1 MPSFGIK
8 ELLHGKMPTPF
19 IHMKLTRALLCL
31 GKMSSFC
38 FVFFQK
44 YMFFPPVLLLLLE
57 SWFIGVIEK
66 KLQLSVLFG
75 ILIALTF
82 ALIPLSFSGFVST

>member
-31 GKMSSFC
+31 GKMSSLY
-38 FVFFQK
+38 FVFFLK
-44 YMFFPPVLLLLLE
+44 
-57 SWFIGVIEK
+57 
-66 KLQLSVLFG
+66 
-75 ILIALTF
+75 
-82 ALIPLSFSGFVST
+82 

>member
-8 ELLHGKMPTPF
+8 ELLHGKMPTSF

-31 GKMSSFC
+31 GEMSSFC

-44 YMFFPPVLLLLLE
+44 
-57 SWFIGVIEK
+57 
-66 KLQLSVLFG
+66 
-75 ILIALTF
+75 
-82 ALIPLSFSGFVST
+82 